1 MVIEY
6 WNIFGQKR
14 VNGKRNMY
22 FGRGNNRGFNI
33 RDGNIVKKDPK
44 TSIKDLMDINE
55 VKIQLTSVGSNII

>member
-1 MVIEY
+1 
-6 WNIFGQKR
+6 
-14 VNGKRNMY
+14 MY